1 VAVFVAPLST
11 TGSRPGDTGP
21 ADAGAAGAGPEN
33 AGPDDAGPE
42 DAGPEDAG
50 PDGVAEG
57 AGDGTSLGPGTGA
70 ALAATASADGSAPR
84 TVGTKADDAMS
95 RLIKMTARSR
105 AVMIRVRRD
114 GLAAGVSITLIPPSR
129 GPATQ

>member
-1 VAVFVAPLST
+1 MAVFVAPLSA

-21 ADAGAAGAGPEN
+21 ADAGATGAEPEN
-33 AGPDDAGPE
+33 AGPE
-42 DAGPEDAG
+42 DAGPDDAG

-114 GLAAGVSITLIPPSR
+114 GLAAGVSINLVPPSR